1 MNEHKDH
8 IPVLTKE
15 VLQYLDL
22 KPDENVIDGTVGNGG
37 HANLMLE
44 KTSPFGKLLGID
56 ADRDQITNARR
67 NAHAFNERIV
77 LVNDSYANI
86 KEIAERVRF
95 KPINAIL
102 LDLGYSS
109 WHIAQSQKGFS
120 FLKNEPLDMR
130 YGGGELTA
138 GNIINEY
145 KEKELEKILRE
156 YGEEKFSKQIA
167 MAIVRQRRVKKIE
180 STFDLVSVIEEV
192 VGARYQREKI
202 HCATRTFQALRI
214 AVNGELDNLQTAL
227 PQALEVLAPG
237 GRLAVIAFHSLEDR
251 IVKHFFQQEG
261 QKGTVIIL
269 TKKPVEAS
277 DSEISENPRSRSA
290 KLRAIIKR

>member
-237 GRLAVIAFHSLEDR
+237 GRLAVISFHSLEDR